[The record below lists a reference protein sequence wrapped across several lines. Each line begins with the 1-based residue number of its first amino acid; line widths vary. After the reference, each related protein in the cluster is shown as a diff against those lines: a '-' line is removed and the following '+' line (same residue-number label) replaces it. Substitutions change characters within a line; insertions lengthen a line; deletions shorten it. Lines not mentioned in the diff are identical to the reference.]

1 MQTVHLFPK
10 VIGLFDLNRD
20 LTNSELTTIN
30 LNLDELL
37 KNRENSISKNKY
49 VLNDPSLLNLKQFMD
64 NSLNEYLQNVLEENT
79 QLRIT
84 QSWLNKITDGEHHH
98 AHCHPNSYLSGVFYI
113 KTDDDDKIM
122 FFSNE
127 PRNNYYEPEFK
138 NWNMIN
144 AKSWWLPTP
153 QNSLLIFN
161 SDLFHSVPPQP
172 HNNDRVSLSFNTFPI
187 GNLGTDTNA
196 TYLPLSR

>member
-10 VIGLFDLNRD
+10 VIGVFNLNRD
-20 LTNSELTTIN
+20 LTDNELTTIN
-30 LNLDELL
+30 LNLDKLEQ
-37 KNRENSISKNKY
+37 NIENSISKNKF
-49 VLNDPSLLNLKQFMD
+49 VLNDPSLFNLKQFMD
-64 NSLNEYLQNVLEENT
+64 DSLKQYLQDVLEENT

-98 AHCHPNSYLSGVFYI
+98 VHCHPNSYLSGVFYV
-113 KTDDDDKIM
+113 KTNNDDKIM

-153 QNSLLIFN
+153 QNTLIVFR
-161 SDLFHSVPPQP
+161 SDLYHSVPKTSSKE
-172 HNNDRVSLSFNTFPI
+172 RISLSFNTFPV
-187 GNLGTDTNA
+187 GNFGSEKEVTHLLLFN
-196 TYLPLSR
+196 